1 MFQSMLKMWQTFNA
15 TEGCLVLQERI
26 IPVTNIMT
34 NEVLTRAAH
43 RADRRYIFC
52 TASHFSNFISNIN
65 LETKQEA
72 VSECNVFH
80 STGLRKTLRQNA
92 GVCEARKDNFSYAI
106 YSRERVCN
114 ICKSTNKFTRTSPFI
129 KKENTSTCC
138 VTNTKGL
145 C

>member
-1 MFQSMLKMWQTFNA
+1 V
-15 TEGCLVLQERI
+15 VLQERI

-43 RADRRYIFC
+43 RAVRRYIFC

-80 STGLRKTLRQNA
+80 STGLCKTLCVRMPA
-92 GVCEARKDNFSYAI
+92 SAR
-106 YSRERVCN
+106 REKTISHMLYTQGKEYVISAN
-114 ICKSTNKFTRTSPFI
+114 PQTNLL
-129 KKENTSTCC
+129 
-138 VTNTKGL
+138 VL
-145 C
+145 HLL